1 MAHIGSRDPSP
12 APYPKSPKSRRQVRR
27 QRKKSGKG
35 KGRQTREPSLTP
47 SRPRTPEPQPSTSH
61 ATPPSSDGSTPR
73 GWTGHP
79 NPSPPSPILLC
90 PTSLPPSQPTMASP
104 SSSHH
109 TASQCGS
116 PRASSAPATAPS
128 AAPAPAYP
136 AWAQFLT
143 APNPAT
149 GSSMASAAGL
159 AAPQDYLAPTTVPT
173 MEAVIR
179 MIWDT
184 QQSIGVL
191 SIAMGELTRQ
201 VNDLVQIQTQ
211 AGTPAPAEHGV
222 KATKSMVACPKPW
235 DGKGDSAAACHFLA
249 AFANWA
255 SSQKEKMNR

>member
-1 MAHIGSRDPSP
+1 MAHIGSRDPSS
-12 APYPKSPKSRRQVRR
+12 APYPKSPESRRQIRR

-35 KGRQTREPSLTP
+35 KGHQTRETSLAP
-47 SRPRTPEPQPSTSH
+47 DRPRTPELQPSSSH

-73 GWTGHP
+73 GQTGNP
-79 NPSPPSPILLC
+79 NPSPPSPILLH

-116 PRASSAPATAPS
+116 PRAGSAPATAPS

-159 AAPQDYLAPTTVPT
+159 AAPQDYPAPTAVPT

-201 VNDLVQIQTQ
+201 VNDLVQVQTQ
-211 AGTPAPAEHGV
+211 ASAPPTEHGA

-235 DGKGDSAAACHFLA
+235 DRKGDSAAA
-249 AFANWA
+249 
-255 SSQKEKMNR
+255 